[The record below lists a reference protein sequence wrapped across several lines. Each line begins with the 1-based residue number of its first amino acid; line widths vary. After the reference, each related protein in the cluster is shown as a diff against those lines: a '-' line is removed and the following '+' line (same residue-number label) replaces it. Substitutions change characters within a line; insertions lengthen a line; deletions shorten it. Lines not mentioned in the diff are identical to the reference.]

1 MTRILD
7 ANEKFV
13 GKEPKF
19 TGEITDSEIGSALSW
34 YSQNKSSKDSQKYAN
49 DFFKKKFKVD
59 ALSVIKTKPQQI
71 GFICR
76 MVTNGAVLSDE
87 RQKWFDEQIN
97 GIREVIAKTQTTEV
111 LEKVKKGPNIQD
123 RIREKANECIGELEG
138 QIDTLIATKF
148 SANVT
153 PYAIMHTMTIK
164 DAQVRFILDWV
175 KNKRSEF
182 DEVLTTDDKDLK
194 EGYSNFSKAELKK
207 IVAYCDQV
215 ILDCAKVS
223 QKSASVRKPRKKK
236 LKTPEQLT
244 SKVKYCQ
251 EFQEMSLTSVDIK
264 SIIGCMQL
272 WVYNTK
278 QRKLGVYNASDAGG
292 LSIKGS
298 SIQNF
303 NREKSVQKKLR
314 KPEVTL
320 PEVISGGKVFL
331 RNVIEN
337 IRAVESVL
345 SGRLNDEIILLRIVK

>member
-1 MTRILD
+1 LR
-7 ANEKFV
+7 
-13 GKEPKF
+13 
-19 TGEITDSEIGSALSW
+19 
-34 YSQNKSSKDSQKYAN
+34 KS
-49 DFFKKKFKVD
+49 KKVR
-59 ALSVIKTKPQQI
+59 TY
-71 GFICR
+71 
-76 MVTNGAVLSDE
+76 
-87 RQKWFDEQIN
+87 
-97 GIREVIAKTQTTEV
+97 
-111 LEKVKKGPNIQD
+111 QD

-215 ILDCAKVS
+215 ILDCQKVS
-223 QKSASVRKPRKKK
+223 STATRKPRKRKA
-236 LKTPEQLT
+236 KTPDQLVA
-244 SKVKYCQ
+244 KIKYCQ
-251 EFQEMSLTSVDIK
+251 EFAELKLTSIRPFD
-264 SIIGCMQL
+264 IIGSMQL

-278 QRKLGVYNASDAGG
+278 TRKLGVYHAEDVGG
-292 LSIKGS
+292 LSVKGS
-298 SIQNF
+298 SILNF
-303 NREKSVQKKLR
+303 TESKSVQKKLR

-320 PEVISGGKVFL
+320 PDVSSGGKVFL

-337 IRAVESVL
+337 IRAVESAL
-345 SGRLNDEIILLRIVK
+345 TGRINADTILLRVIK

>member
-123 RIREKANECIGELEG
+123 RIREKANECISELEG

-175 KNKRSEF
+175 KTKRSEF

-215 ILDCAKVS
+215 ILDCQKVS
-223 QKSASVRKPRKKK
+223 STATRKPRKRKA
-236 LKTPEQLT
+236 KTPDQLVA
-244 SKVKYCQ
+244 KIKYCQ
-251 EFQEMSLTSVDIK
+251 EFAELKLTSIRPFD
-264 SIIGCMQL
+264 IIGSMQL

-278 QRKLGVYNASDAGG
+278 TRKLGVYHAEDVGG
-292 LSIKGS
+292 LSVKGS
-298 SIQNF
+298 SILNF
-303 NREKSVQKKLR
+303 TESKSVQKKLR

-320 PEVISGGKVFL
+320 PDVSSGGKVFL

-337 IRAVESVL
+337 IRAVESAL
-345 SGRLNDEIILLRIVK
+345 TGRINADTILLRVIK